1 MPAGQQLG
9 RVSACS
15 RLLGHG
21 TYENVVELEGWAEVN
36 LARQLSRCL
45 EVLFDNSAQLG
56 EFGYGVRASFY
67 CPLERRFLADLIDPA
82 ILTSERLA

>member
-9 RVSACS
+9 RVGACG

-21 TYENVVELEGWAEVN
+21 TYEDVVELEGWAEVN

-45 EVLFDNSAQLG
+45 EVLFDDPAQLG
-56 EFGYGVRASFY
+56 EFGDGVRASLY
-67 CPLERRFLADLIDPA
+67 CPL
-82 ILTSERLA
+82 